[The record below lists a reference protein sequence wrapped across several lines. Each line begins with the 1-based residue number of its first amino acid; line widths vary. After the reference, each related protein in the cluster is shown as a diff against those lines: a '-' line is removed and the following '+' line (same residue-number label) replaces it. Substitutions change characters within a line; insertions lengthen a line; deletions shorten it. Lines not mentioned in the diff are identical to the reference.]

1 MGNADLVG
9 DLHRLIAFDLDGTLV
24 DSRRDLADSANQLI
38 TELGGTAL
46 SEEDIGRMVGEGAAV
61 LIRRALKAAGV
72 TEVRHALA
80 RFLEIYDTRLLNHT
94 RLYDGVA
101 DVVRFAQSLGH
112 VAVLTNKPKAP
123 SERILEGLG
132 IRDLF
137 EEVVGGDGPLGRKPD
152 PAALHALMCDCR
164 ATPTTT
170 LLVGDSA
177 IDHETALRA
186 GVRGCLVS
194 FGFGFQNFPH
204 ERLRTDDWI
213 ATNALQLR
221 TILEKFAELTEVT
234 EPTVSQEE
242 RRKQR
247 TNGVS

>member
-1 MGNADLVG
+1 MG
-9 DLHRLIAFDLDGTLV
+9 DLHRLIAFDLDGTIV
-24 DSRRDLADSANQLI
+24 DSRRDLADSANELI

-94 RLYDGVA
+94 RVYDGIV
-101 DVVRFAQSLGH
+101 DVVRFARSIGH

-137 EEVVGGDGPLGRKPD
+137 EAVVGGDGPLPRKPD
-152 PAALHALMCDCR
+152 PAALQALMHDCG
-164 ATPTTT
+164 ATPQTT

-177 IDHETALRA
+177 IDHETAIRA
-186 GVRGCLVS
+186 GVHCCLVS
-194 FGFGFQNFPH
+194 FGFGHQRFPR
-204 ERLRTDDWI
+204 ERLRSYDRI
-213 ATNALQLR
+213 AGSPDEVRNV
-221 TILEKFAELTEVT
+221 LEEFASSAT
-234 EPTVSQEE
+234 
-242 RRKQR
+242 
-247 TNGVS
+247 